1 LERFTRAQYKFI
13 AKTKEPLNNKIYFL
27 NVKIHLTILGDEMD
41 TIAMI
46 LEQRLAKGAHL
57 KSVIKTSHVKTSPLV
72 DFNFSFITLE
82 WQSVLKA

>member
-1 LERFTRAQYKFI
+1 
-13 AKTKEPLNNKIYFL
+13 
-27 NVKIHLTILGDEMD
+27 MD